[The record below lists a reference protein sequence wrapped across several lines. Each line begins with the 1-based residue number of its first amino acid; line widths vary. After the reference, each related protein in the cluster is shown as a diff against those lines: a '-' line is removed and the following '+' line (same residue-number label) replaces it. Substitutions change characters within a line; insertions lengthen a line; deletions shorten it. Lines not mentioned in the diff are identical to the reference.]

1 MNYESNAGPETLAS
15 NFLLIILPLS
25 ILELTA
31 ISSRAAIV
39 CLVRSCMKKCR
50 KSNHNVAVHSTAM
63 HLSHVYAYACIA
75 DYKAD

>member
-1 MNYESNAGPETLAS
+1 MNYESNAGLEILAS

-39 CLVRSCMKKCR
+39 CLVHSCMKQSR
-50 KSNHNVAVHSTAM
+50 KSN
-63 HLSHVYAYACIA
+63 
-75 DYKAD
+75 